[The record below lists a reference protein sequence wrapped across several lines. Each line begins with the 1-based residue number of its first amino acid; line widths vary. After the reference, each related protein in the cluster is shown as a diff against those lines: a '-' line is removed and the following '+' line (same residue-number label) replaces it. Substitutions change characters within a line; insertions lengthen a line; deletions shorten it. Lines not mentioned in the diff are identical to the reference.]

1 MRKML
6 RTPLAAAVLW
16 SAAGVAVAQTPPDS
30 GFETVVVQPPQG
42 VDPDRFGAAVVDALP
57 REMKDPTTNF
67 MRDAATRAEGPFRLV
82 MVFHGSADPPRRTLC
97 TEERAAAAT
106 VPEPPPP
113 GTTTTVPTS
122 VTAAFC
128 QGSRSLSEAQ
138 ARVTG
143 GVDPA
148 EASFRF
154 LVSDVAKQLF
164 PLGFGTLPA
173 RGGAPA
179 SALPPR

>member
-1 MRKML
+1 MRRLL
-6 RTPLAAAVLW
+6 RPSLAAAALVL
-16 SAAGVAVAQTPPDS
+16 AAGAASAETPPDS

-57 REMKDPTTNF
+57 REMKDPATNF
-67 MRDAATRAEGPFRLV
+67 MRDPANRAEGPFRLV
-82 MVFHGSADPPRRTLC
+82 MVFHGSAEPPRRALC
-97 TEERAAAAT
+97 TEEKAAAET
-106 VPEPPPP
+106 VPEPPAP
-113 GTTTTVPTS
+113 GSTATVPTS

-128 QGSRSLSEAQ
+128 QGPRSLSEAQ
-138 ARVTG
+138 ARITG

-164 PLGFGTLPA
+164 PLGFATLPA
-173 RGGAPA
+173 RGTASGSTLPA
-179 SALPPR
+179 R